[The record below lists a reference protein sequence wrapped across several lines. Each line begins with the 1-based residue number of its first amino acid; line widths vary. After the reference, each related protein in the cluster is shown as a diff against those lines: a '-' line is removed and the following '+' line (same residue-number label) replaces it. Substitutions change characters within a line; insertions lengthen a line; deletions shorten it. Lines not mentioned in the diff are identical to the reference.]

1 MIHRTHS
8 IRWYSII
15 FLSTVM
21 VVNSNNYLNE
31 TYINKYIIVEVNKER
46 ANYLIK
52 DIKSQLRSNI
62 FHSILQS

>member
-1 MIHRTHS
+1 MQRTHS